1 MLRGCGAGRRSTT
14 RAATRRAVD
23 ADLVVVGGGI
33 LGLASA
39 LALLERSP
47 GLRLTLLEKE
57 PQLAVHQ
64 SGHNSGVVHAGL
76 YYPPGS
82 LKASLCREGRAA
94 LELFC
99 QEHQVPLRRCGKLVV
114 AVDESELER
123 LTELRRRAIANRL
136 EGVSELDQEGM
147 RAIEPHVRGVRG
159 LHVPETSVVDF
170 RLVVDRMADVLR
182 SRGARL
188 ELACEVKRIEAD
200 GDGLSVTGTTGRI
213 RAGALVACAGLQAD
227 RIAALAG
234 ADLDARVVPFRGA
247 YWLLRTSAASLVRGL
262 IYPVPDPGFP
272 FLGVHFTRR
281 IDGAVWAGPN
291 AMPALAREGYGRANV
306 SLSDAAEML
315 RWPGLLRFAAR
326 YARMGATEIWRDLV
340 KGAAVREMQ
349 RYLPEISA
357 GDVVRGPSG
366 IRAQVMNRA
375 GELVDDFLLAE
386 GPRSLHVVNGPS
398 PAATSSL
405 AIGELVANRAV
416 AQFGL

>member
-1 MLRGCGAGRRSTT
+1 M
-14 RAATRRAVD
+14 D

-99 QEHQVPLRRCGKLVV
+99 QEHAVPLRRCGKLVV

-123 LTELRRRAIANRL
+123 LTELRRRGIANRL
-136 EGVSELDQEGM
+136 EGVSELDEEGM

-159 LHVPETSVVDF
+159 LHVPETAVVDF

-227 RIAALAG
+227 RVAALAG

-306 SLSDAAEML
+306 SLWDAVEML

>member
-1 MLRGCGAGRRSTT
+1 
-14 RAATRRAVD
+14 VD

-57 PQLAVHQ
+57 SDFAIHQ

-76 YYPPGS
+76 YYSPGS

-99 QEHQVPLRRCGKLVV
+99 QEHEVPLRHCGKLVV
-114 AVDESELER
+114 AVDESELDR
-123 LTELRRRAIANRL
+123 LAELRRRGAANGL
-136 EGVSELDQEGM
+136 EGLSELDEGGM
-147 RAIEPHVRGVRG
+147 RAIEPHVRGIRG
-159 LHVPETSVVDF
+159 LHVPETAVVDF
-170 RLVVDRMADVLR
+170 LLVVARMADLLR
-182 SRGARL
+182 DRGAQL
-188 ELACEVKRIEAD
+188 ELACKVNRIEAE
-200 GDGLSVTGTTGRI
+200 GDGLSVTTTAGRI

-247 YWLLRTSAASLVRGL
+247 YWLLRATAASLVQGL

-291 AMPALAREGYGRANV
+291 AMPALAREGYNRASV
-306 SLSDAAEML
+306 APRDAVETL
-315 RWPGLLRFAAR
+315 LWPGLLRFAAR

-340 KGAAVREMQ
+340 KAAAVREMQ
-349 RYLPEISA
+349 RYLPEIA
-357 GDVVRGPSG
+357 AEDVVRGPSG
-366 IRAQVMNRA
+366 IRAQVLSRA

-386 GPRSLHVVNGPS
+386 GPRSLHVVNAPS

-405 AIGELVANRAV
+405 AIGRLIADRAV
-416 AQFGL
+416 VQFGL